1 MPVWPD
7 PPVER
12 ADRRAEAVGVARR
25 RRDGWVVAVLELLE
39 AGEERGHDV
48 GVGGGDVGVLGRV
61 GLDVEEADLP
71 RSWRPSPMA

>member
-1 MPVWPD
+1 MQMLSG
-7 PPVER
+7 
-12 ADRRAEAVGVARR
+12 EAVEEQAN
-25 RRDGWVVAVLELLE
+25 E